1 MDSKYKARLN
11 ATYFLMAGL
20 GSLLLGWSHY
30 TNALPENNLIPEA
43 GGILALGGL
52 ILLLCGAYN
61 LWFVRRPSQVLPL
74 LMLIVFGGFSVAGHW
89 IPSLMSA
96 YWAYILPLYLF
107 SLLPFKPALMLTLT
121 YAIVFNLSSTVQL
134 EGVERLQVL
143 YLFWSATTIAC
154 VFIFTSRER
163 QQHLQALVSID
174 AESGA
179 YNYQQLQED
188 LPRELARSDRENTSL
203 AVLCFQRRDD
213 QSRTTLRDLSE
224 HILPQLR
231 PFDRLYRHKD
241 ALVALLPSAH
251 YKDSIHFCAQFHRN
265 RAPEIAVAAILPGE
279 HDTEEEILTKSQAAI
294 SEAVKQPNDAPMY
307 LISDFL
313 DTTEGFHNA

>member
-11 ATYFLMAGL
+11 ASYFLLAGI
-20 GSLLLGWSHY
+20 GSLILGWNHFY
-30 TNALPENNLIPEA
+30 NALPENDLIPPA
-43 GGILALGGL
+43 GVILAIGGV
-52 ILLLCGAYN
+52 ILFLCGAYN
-61 LWFVRRPSQVLPL
+61 MWLVRRPSRVLPL
-74 LMLIVFGGFSVAGHW
+74 LILLVFGGFSVAGHW

-107 SLLPFKPALMLTLT
+107 SLLSFKPALLLTLT

-154 VFIFTSRER
+154 IFIFTSRER
-163 QQHLQALVSID
+163 QQHLRALVSID
-174 AESGA
+174 SESGA

-188 LPRELARSDRENTSL
+188 LPRELARADRENTSL
-203 AVLCFQRRDD
+203 AVLCFQRRND
-213 QSRTTLRDLSE
+213 QSRTTLKDLSD

-241 ALVALLPSAH
+241 YLVALLPSAN
-251 YKDSIHFCAQFHRN
+251 YKDSIHFCARFHRN

-279 HDTEEEILTKSQAAI
+279 HDTEEEILQKSQEAI
-294 SEAVKQPNDAPMY
+294 AEAVKQANDAPMY

-313 DTTEGFHNA
+313 DTTEGFHNV